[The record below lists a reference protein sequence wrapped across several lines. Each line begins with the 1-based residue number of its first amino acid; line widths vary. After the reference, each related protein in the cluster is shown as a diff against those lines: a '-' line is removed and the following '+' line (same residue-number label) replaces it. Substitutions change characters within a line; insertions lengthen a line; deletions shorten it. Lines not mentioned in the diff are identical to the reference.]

1 MAFALPI
8 SENVPVIL
16 LAILKLGATFLAI
29 PTIYY
34 EHFIVKIV
42 SVTRPMIIITES
54 KESTKA
60 HYDCVSGLVTLVDFE
75 EIMDLAING
84 GFDDV
89 NEVFPLETLTK
100 PSARMASIVFTAG
113 TMDQQLAVRIGHQ
126 EILNRCFWQ
135 YKEFPYMEGEIQ
147 ALSSGMED
155 VDSISEIFSPLLAG
169 IPLHLIKRKIF
180 TNPEALI
187 KRISDTKVSRL
198 TLAPPALAALLKAYE
213 ELKEEERKSVIQ
225 RRIKI

>member
-8 SENVPVIL
+8 SEHIPVIL
-16 LAILKLGATFLAI
+16 LAILKLGAAFLAI

-34 EHFIVKIV
+34 EQLIVKIV
-42 SVTRPMIIITES
+42 SVTRPMIIITDS
-54 KESTKA
+54 DESTKA
-60 HYDCVSGLVTLVDFE
+60 RYDCVSGLVTLVDLE
-75 EIMDLAING
+75 EIMDLALNG

-89 NEVFPLETLTK
+89 NEVFPLETLAK
-100 PSARMASIVFTAG
+100 PSARMASIVYTAG
-113 TMDQQLAVRIGHQ
+113 TMDQQLAVRIGHK

-135 YKEFPYMEGEIQ
+135 YKEFPYMEGEVQ

-155 VDSISEIFSPLLAG
+155 VDSIVEIFAPLLAG
-169 IPLHLIKRKIF
+169 VPLHLIKRKIF
-180 TNPEALI
+180 THPDALI

-213 ELKEEERKSVIQ
+213 ELSEGDRKSVI
-225 RRIKI
+225 